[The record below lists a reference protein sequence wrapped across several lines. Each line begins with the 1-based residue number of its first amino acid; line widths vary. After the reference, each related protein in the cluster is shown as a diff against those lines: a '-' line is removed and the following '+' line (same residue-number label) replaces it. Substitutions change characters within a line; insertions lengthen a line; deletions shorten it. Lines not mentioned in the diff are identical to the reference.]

1 MSARGGGISFRT
13 TPDNQGRRVWLFSR
27 KPFIDAPFPYCLT
40 ILIPQG
46 RSSNSIGSLG
56 FRIFL
61 SSIPINQMFGEI
73 TPRILTK
80 SSTFN
85 TDVNID
91 FEGDDNFRLRQ
102 TRPFYTESKIS
113 SRRKFHRTQI
123 FVRQRKNGENLRLL
137 PSLFLQQIVDKLVD
151 KRRRYRPSKWG
162 RQFQRYMRLA
172 LEWFQAVYPGMS
184 HVSNLFATMTSRF
197 ELCWLYKVTFR
208 IVVAH

>member
-1 MSARGGGISFRT
+1 
-13 TPDNQGRRVWLFSR
+13 
-27 KPFIDAPFPYCLT
+27 
-40 ILIPQG
+40 
-46 RSSNSIGSLG
+46 
-56 FRIFL
+56 
-61 SSIPINQMFGEI
+61 MFGEI

-151 KRRRYRPSKWG
+151 KIRRYRPSKWG

-208 IVVAH
+208 IVVAN